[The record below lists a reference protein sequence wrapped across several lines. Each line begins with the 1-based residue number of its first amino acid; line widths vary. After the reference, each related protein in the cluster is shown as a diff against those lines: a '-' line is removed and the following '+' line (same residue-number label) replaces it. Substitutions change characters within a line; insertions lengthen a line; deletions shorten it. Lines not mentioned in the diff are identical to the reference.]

1 MSNSCPYLEEG
12 RIIKSCNASRT
23 LLVPSIER
31 HGAYCSGD
39 DHYRCP
45 VLLGHVM
52 RAGRPETT
60 RTRGVDCMNWA
71 EK

>member
-12 RIIKSCNASRT
+12 RTIKSCNASRT

-31 HGAYCSGD
+31 HGAYCSND

-52 RAGRPETT
+52 RAGRPKTA
-60 RTRGVDCMNWA
+60 RTHGADCMDWA